1 MAAPANQDETL
12 LLHLNEA
19 IATLRDKETLFRA
32 ITNKLRLIF
41 PFDLIGIN
49 VFDNE
54 LLNKRLFLRSYV
66 GGPAEALPVEASA
79 TVFSPIA
86 GSPVEQL
93 VADARL
99 RHITLKEYADAY
111 PDFEPFNKLRRQGID
126 YMTTVPLRLGGRL
139 TGFLILA
146 AARRP
151 SLTAADDRLLEKI
164 GSLVA
169 VAVGNTLAFEE
180 IAQRERERTM
190 QLAITNAL
198 LSIKQREP
206 LFRAVA
212 EELGRVVPFDYF
224 GIRVQRAGQRE
235 AFEGF
240 AEFTRPADEPGGTLL
255 ALDPNRHQGQ
265 HQADVAA
272 MYQQMGG
279 LLQGPGLYAGDEF
292 RQLAVRYPA
301 MRYAYDEH
309 RVRAMLIVPIWQRP
323 DGAAVLLLA
332 SPAPTGFTPDNL
344 TTVQAL
350 VPQVTLALENL
361 FAFEQIEELKAQVEQ
376 ERTYLIDEINT
387 DRPADGLI
395 GSSPALQQVRQRI
408 AQVAGTDATVLIT
421 GETGTGKEV
430 VARALHH
437 ASPRQGRALVK
448 INCAAL
454 PAQLIESELFGHEK
468 GAYTGAVERRIGK
481 FELADGGTI
490 FLDEVGE
497 LPLDLQAKLLRV
509 LQEKEFERLGGN
521 RVLQTDARVLAATN
535 RVLEEEVRAGRFRAD
550 LYYRLNVFPIQLAP
564 LRERPQDIEPL
575 VQHYLATL
583 SKRLAR
589 PPRPIRPADMA
600 ALLAYPWPGNIRE
613 LEHVLE
619 QAIIVSQGAWL
630 EFGGF
635 AAGPVLRALPPG
647 PATPDLLAALT
658 PTTTETDDS
667 QLPIKTLREQERD
680 HILRA
685 LHRTGGRVSGAQGAA
700 TLLDINPKTLEARM
714 KKLGIRRTVV
724 AE

>member
-1 MAAPANQDETL
+1 MATANTDDLL

-19 IATLRDKETLFRA
+19 IATIRDKDQLFQIIAR
-32 ITNKLRLIF
+32 KLRLIF
-41 PFDLIGIN
+41 PFDMMGISI
-49 VFDNE
+49 FDEE
-54 LLNKRLFLRSYV
+54 LLNKRLFFKDYTTIT
-66 GGPAEALPVEASA
+66 PAEPTPTNIS
-79 TVFSPIA
+79 VFTPIA
-86 GSPVEQL
+86 GSPVELLLEDPRIQYIE
-93 VADARL
+93 L
-99 RHITLKEYADAY
+99 REYVRQYA
-111 PDFEPFNKLRRQGID
+111 DFEPFQRF
-126 YMTTVPLRLGGRL
+126 LRLGIQYMTMVPMWLNGRL
-139 TGFLILA
+139 TGYLILA
-146 AARRP
+146 TMRP
-151 SLTAADDRLLEKI
+151 PTYSAADEQLLEKI
-164 GSLVA
+164 TSLVA
-169 VAVGNTLAFEE
+169 VAVRNTLDFEE
-180 IAQRERERTM
+180 VARREQQRSL
-190 QLAITNAL
+190 QLNVTNAL

-206 LFRAVA
+206 LFRAIA
-212 EELGRVVPFDYF
+212 EELEQVVPFDYF
-224 GIRVQRAGQRE
+224 GIRVQRAGERGT
-235 AFEGF
+235 FEGF
-240 AEFTRPADEPGGTLL
+240 AEFARADHNSAEPLV
-255 ALDPNRHQGQ
+255 ALDPNRHQVSHLQ
-265 HQADVAA
+265 EITA

-279 LLQGPGLYAGDEF
+279 ILQADGLYAGDDF
-292 RQLAVRYPA
+292 RQLAIRYPA

-309 RVRAMLIVPIWQRP
+309 QVRAMLIVPIWLRA

-332 SPAPTGFTPDNL
+332 SPRPNGFTPDSL
-344 TTVQAL
+344 ATVQSL
-350 VPQVTLALENL
+350 VPQITLALENL
-361 FAFEQIEELKAQVEQ
+361 FAFEQIEALKAQVEQ

-395 GSSPALQQVRQRI
+395 GTSPALQQVRQRI

-468 GAYTGAVERRIGK
+468 GAFTGAVERRIGK

-564 LRERPQDIEPL
+564 LRERPQDIAPL
-575 VQHYLATL
+575 VQHYLVSL

-589 PPRPIRPADMA
+589 PPRPIRPADLA
-600 ALLAYPWPGNIRE
+600 ALQAYPWPGNIRE

-619 QAIIVSQGAWL
+619 QAIIVSQGQWL

-635 AAGPVLRALPPG
+635 MAAPVLRALPAAPL
-647 PATPDLLAALT
+647 PASAPAEALLAA
-658 PTTTETDDS
+658 PVDDNAP
-667 QLPIKTLREQERD
+667 LKTLREQERD
-680 HILRA
+680 HILVA
-685 LHRTGGRVSGAQGAA
+685 LRRTGGRVSGAQGAA
-700 TLLDINPKTLEARM
+700 ALLDINPKTLEARM

-724 AE
+724 AD